1 MTEHHDFLNPTCSFT
16 KLDIFLSRRGILE
29 ALTSQIG
36 HFHGTLL
43 DVGCGRMP
51 YKPIILAPP
60 TRVTKYIGLD
70 IRDGRYAQLFGSP
83 DLEWDGHTIPLEAAS
98 VDCAMSTEVY
108 VQCSEPEI
116 VMRETARVLKPGG
129 MLVFTVPFFWP
140 IHDPPHDYYRFTPF
154 ALDRH
159 LRNAGFE
166 NIKLQAFGGWDAS
179 LAQMIG
185 LWVRRRPMN
194 RLSRAALSLIAV
206 PLIRLLAK
214 MDAPPTLQTFDNTI
228 TIMIT
233 AISGTATKRAE

>member
-129 MLVFTVPFFWP
+129 MLFLPFLFFGLST
-140 IHDPPHDYYRFTPF
+140 I
-154 ALDRH
+154 RH
-159 LRNAGFE
+159 T
-166 NIKLQAFGGWDAS
+166 II
-179 LAQMIG
+179 IG
-185 LWVRRRPMN
+185 L
-194 RLSRAALSLIAV
+194 
-206 PLIRLLAK
+206 RLLRWIA
-214 MDAPPTLQTFDNTI
+214 TFEMPDLKTSSCKHLEVG
-228 TIMIT
+228 M
-233 AISGTATKRAE
+233 RA